1 MKLVIDKRAQ
11 RRLGEMPAKARIA
24 IVERLKAIA
33 EDPFADHPSVKPLR
47 GEPSAFRLRH
57 GDWRALYRVDR
68 AAQEVRVYV
77 IETRAGAY
85 R

>member
-1 MKLVIDKRAQ
+1 MLN
-11 RRLGEMPAKARIA
+11 
-24 IVERLKAIA
+24 RLKALA
-33 EDPFADHPSVKPLR
+33 SEPFAVHSNVKPLR
-47 GEPSAFRLRH
+47 GEPNAFRLRQ

-77 IETRAGAY
+77 IETRGRAY